1 MNGIQSTKKGL
12 KLIEY
17 FKSNLNS
24 EGFLFLQKTHSTL
37 KDEVN
42 WTQEFKGQLF
52 FSHGKSSSGG
62 VLICYFGSK
71 NLKIRN
77 KITDKDGRIMI
88 LETELDDQS
97 FTLINLCNPNTES
110 DQFEVLEKLE
120 NMFIN

>member
-1 MNGIQSTKKGL
+1 MANTLKFISNNVNGIRSTKKRL

-24 EGFLFLQKTHSTL
+24 EGFLFLQETHSTL

-52 FSHGKSSSGG
+52 FSQGKSNSCG

-71 NLKIRN
+71 NLKN
-77 KITDKDGRIMI
+77 QK
-88 LETELDDQS
+88 Q
-97 FTLINLCNPNTES
+97 NC
-110 DQFEVLEKLE
+110 
-120 NMFIN
+120 